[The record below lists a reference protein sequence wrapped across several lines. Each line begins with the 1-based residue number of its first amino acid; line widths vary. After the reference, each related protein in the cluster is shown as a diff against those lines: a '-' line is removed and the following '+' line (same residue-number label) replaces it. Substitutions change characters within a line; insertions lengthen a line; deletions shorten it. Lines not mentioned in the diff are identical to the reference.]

1 MAMFDMVT
9 RMKPSVIP
17 VMAEERTGR
26 SRTIARPT
34 VGKATRAKEP
44 NLRMIDTGERFVCFF
59 DIIIIIFLIYATIRV
74 VNSFLFFSFLMVD
87 YANLLRVDGFLW
99 WMLLIWW

>member
-34 VGKATRAKEP
+34 VGKATRAKESK
-44 NLRMIDTGERFVCFF
+44 MIIDASTLDTGERFVFF
-59 DIIIIIFLIYATIRV
+59 FYIIIFLIYATIRV
-74 VNSFLFFSFLMVD
+74 VNWSYGGLCQSF
-87 YANLLRVDGFLW
+87 Y
-99 WMLLIWW
+99 